1 MSTDPASFDEENPHE
16 RNMIM
21 KTILRLASASMFGLL
36 SAACIADPTWDPE
49 GEPIDEVEEIEEAG
63 EALVCSSI
71 GSTVVTHSCNHTTAG
86 PFGAVTASASQSFT
100 NASPNV
106 NETHKWWT
114 VTLPGSGS
122 SFQGTVKFRYGFTDD
137 YVIFLKDP
145 DVSVTVL
152 DSVGDAV
159 TKTYDI
165 AVSGCSNITRAIGVT
180 LTANAT
186 YRFTLSDTTA
196 TQELL
201 IERQNGCNAID

>member
-1 MSTDPASFDEENPHE
+1 
-16 RNMIM
+16 M
-21 KTILRLASASMFGLL
+21 KTILRLASVTIFGLL

-71 GSTVVTHSCNHTTAG
+71 GSSVVTHSCNHTTAG
-86 PFGAVTASASQSFT
+86 PFGSVTASASQSFST
-100 NASPNV
+100 VDPNV
-106 NETHKWWT
+106 SETHKWWT

-145 DVSVTVL
+145 NVSVTVL
-152 DSVGDAV
+152 DSVGNTV

-165 AVSGCSNITRAIGVT
+165 AVSGCANITRAIGVT

-196 TQELL
+196 SQQLL